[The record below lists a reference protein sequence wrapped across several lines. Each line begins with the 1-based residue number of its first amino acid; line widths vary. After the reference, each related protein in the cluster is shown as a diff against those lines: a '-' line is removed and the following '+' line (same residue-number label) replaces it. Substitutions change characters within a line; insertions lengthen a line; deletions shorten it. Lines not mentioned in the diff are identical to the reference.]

1 MDERRKSPRFDVTQE
16 VQGNI
21 KPTMAVRIVNISIH
35 GMLIETP
42 FGLPPSGV
50 CELTVN
56 APSGPILIT
65 ARVARCRANMVKGK
79 DGKASIRFHAGLE
92 FPEEFA
98 NSPQLKALMTEVCTL
113 SAPTELELKE
123 APVNEIEQAM

>member
-42 FGLPPSGV
+42 FGLPPSGI
-50 CELTVN
+50 CELTVD
-56 APSGPILIT
+56 APSGPIQIR
-65 ARVARCRANMVKGK
+65 ARVARCRANMVKNG
-79 DGKASIRFHAGLE
+79 DGTASIRFNAGLE
-92 FPEEFA
+92 FPKEFA
-98 NSPQLKALMTEVCTL
+98 NSPELKALMTEVCTL
-113 SAPTELELKE
+113 TAPTQLELKE
-123 APVNEIEQAM
+123 APIKEIEQAM